1 MFIDVL
7 KEVSVWEGN
16 IGAKLSM
23 FGYEEILEARCL
35 GRAEVLDVW
44 VGRYPNG
51 RHAHGWAVDMTWA
64 PLVVTHTDNRK
75 TYVSCTLH
83 FQLPNYTCK
92 LHIVM
97 LILCLH
103 INQQNYTIQPTL
115 QIDVFTFVH
124 IQSRNLYFN
133 CDKRAE
139 RRKIQANQ
147 YKCRRRTVVRR
158 KYEPGGQQGKANM
171 PVRAGSYERPLSK
184 ECDSAFTARS
194 LEVCLDQEKS

>member
-1 MFIDVL
+1 M
-7 KEVSVWEGN
+7 
-16 IGAKLSM
+16 
-23 FGYEEILEARCL
+23 
-35 GRAEVLDVW
+35 GREVLERTACAWLGSRHDMGTTGGDAYGQSQDVRI
-44 VGRYPNG
+44 V
-51 RHAHGWAVDMTWA
+51 HITL
-64 PLVVTHTDNRK
+64 PLH
-75 TYVSCTLH
+75 
-83 FQLPNYTCK
+83 LPNYTCK

-115 QIDVFTFVH
+115 HIDVFTSIH
-124 IQSRNLYFN
+124 IQSRNLYFD
-133 CDKRAE
+133 CDNRAE

-158 KYEPGGQQGKANM
+158 KYEPGGQGKANM